1 MLAGRMKIYRSKLYL
16 IIIFQFTSLG
26 FANGQDANSAEQQF
40 EELISKFSLHSNDA
54 ADSAYYYG
62 TRIIQYAL
70 RLQDSTMIL
79 RAYNVNGFVNR
90 RFGNYDS
97 AVYYYLKAIDLARA
111 LNSPL
116 LTRVYNSFGVLYQN
130 YREYDFALKYFL
142 ESLNCRDQFD
152 TAGIALVNNNIGLV
166 YRHVGSYDLAIKYF
180 TAAFQPGSHAP
191 LVNIG
196 YCYLDLNKYDSAI
209 NNFISVIN
217 NLDTI
222 KSDEERFSLM
232 ESFIGLGEVYLG
244 KNDYLKSEK
253 FFRKAKR
260 LMNEDDLLK
269 LIIYHQ
275 GMSLVKIRQDS
286 IDKAISELKKAEKLS
301 IKVGSKSRLAQTYNL
316 ASEIH
321 EKIGNS
327 VQAYHYLKKS
337 DSLDKD
343 IALNDRIR
351 KIGDLEI
358 KEANRSSQVII
369 QNQSRQIEKQAYFL
383 VLLAVSLGSVCIII
397 VVVYRN
403 NRFRKR
409 ANDQLQETLKEL
421 RTTQD
426 QLVAQ
431 EKMAALGQLVSGIAH
446 EINTPLGAIQGLIS
460 PVSDHFSFIVS
471 QLRHGLK
478 DIPGDK
484 FGMVLGWVQKYTSK
498 DTLIS
503 TLARRNHKKRLIA
516 HLSERGLSQR
526 RDLADKLLDIGITDE
541 DETIESLLSLHD
553 PVKMID
559 LLHSIVMH
567 ERGTAQMETVV
578 NKISKMVSALQ
589 TYSQPNRSGDRNTP
603 IDLRE
608 NIDQA
613 LVLLGNEFKHGIRLV
628 KQYPEKLS
636 MIQGNPDSLGQVWTN
651 VLMNAIQAVEGKGTI
666 MITVE
671 ELPDS
676 ILVRIID
683 DGYGVPDE
691 ARDKIFEAFYTTKK
705 RGYGTGLG
713 LNISKRIVEQHGG
726 KIDFENKARKT
737 VFAISLLKHE

>member
-1 MLAGRMKIYRSKLYL
+1 MKVGRSKIYLT
-16 IIIFQFTSLG
+16 IILQFVGLTC
-26 FANGQDANSAEQQF
+26 APAQDVSSSERQF
-40 EELISKFSLHSNDA
+40 EELAAKFSEYALGSV
-54 ADSAYYYG
+54 DSADYLG
-62 TRIIQYAL
+62 KKIMRYA
-70 RLQDSTMIL
+70 RATQDSTMLL
-79 RAYNVNGFVNR
+79 RACNANGLVQGR
-90 RFGNYDS
+90 LGNYDS
-97 AVYYYLKAIDLARA
+97 ALYYYFEAIDFALE
-111 LNSPL
+111 LNSPRL
-116 LTRVYNSFGVLYQN
+116 SQVYNFIGILYQE
-130 YREYDFALKYFL
+130 YREYDLALEFFFK
-142 ESLNCRDQFD
+142 SLNNKDPSD
-152 TAGIALVNNNIGLV
+152 IGGVAMVNNNIGLV
-166 YRHVGSYDLAIKYF
+166 YRSIGNCDLAIEHF
-180 TAAFQPGSHAP
+180 LAALPTEKAGP
-191 LVNIG
+191 LANIG
-196 YCYLDLNKYDSAI
+196 HCYLDLGKYDSAI
-209 NNFISVIN
+209 VTFTAAI
-217 NLDTI
+217 DTI
-222 KSDEERFSLM
+222 GSFTNDHERLTLI
-232 ESFIGLGEVYLG
+232 ESYIGLGYG
-244 KNDYLKSEK
+244 HLKKTNLKESGV
-253 FFRKAKR
+253 FFRKV
-260 LMNEDDLLK
+260 EQIIQQDDFLK
-269 LIIYHQ
+269 LISYYQ
-275 GMSLVKIRQDS
+275 NLSMLKEKQDS
-286 IDKAISELKKAEKLS
+286 LAQATILLIKAEILS
-301 IKVGSKSRLAQTYNL
+301 KKIGSKSRLAGTYRQMSELYGTAGDSEL
-316 ASEIH
+316 A
-321 EKIGNS
+321 
-327 VQAYHYLKKS
+327 YYYLRKS
-337 DSLDKD
+337 DSLDKEM
-343 IALNDRIR
+343 ALNDRIR

-369 QNQSRQIEKQAYFL
+369 QDQSRQLEKQAYFL

-426 QLVAQ
+426 QLVTQ

-446 EINTPLGAIQGLIS
+446 EINTPLGVIQGLIS
-460 PVSDHFSFIVS
+460 PVSDHFSFVVS
-471 QLRHGLK
+471 QLHHGLK

-484 FGMVLGWVQKYTSK
+484 FGMVLGWIQKYTSK

-559 LLHSIVMH
+559 LIHSIVMH

-636 MIQGNPDSLGQVWTN
+636 LIKGNPDSLGQVWTN

-666 MITVE
+666 TIIIE
-671 ELPDS
+671 ELPER
-676 ILVRIID
+676 ILVKVMD
-683 DGYGVPDE
+683 DGYGIPGE
-691 ARDKIFEAFYTTKK
+691 ACDKIFEAFYTTKK

-726 KIDFENKARKT
+726 KINFENKARKT